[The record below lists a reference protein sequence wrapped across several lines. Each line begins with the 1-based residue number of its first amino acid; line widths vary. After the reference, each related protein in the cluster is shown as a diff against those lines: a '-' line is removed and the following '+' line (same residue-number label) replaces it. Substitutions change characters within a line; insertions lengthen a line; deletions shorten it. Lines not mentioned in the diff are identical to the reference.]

1 MVALAARRLLSMIPI
16 LIIVSVIVFALGQL
30 IPGDPAVA
38 LAGEQASA
46 ELIEQI
52 RQQLGLDRPLWEQY
66 GSWLAGA
73 ATGDLGNSL
82 QTGRSV
88 TTEVLGSL
96 PKTLFLVFAS
106 LIVAV
111 VVGGTL
117 GTIAAVRPH
126 SVADRIVSALASF
139 FVSVPSFVFALV
151 LVAVFSIGL
160 GVLPATGFRLPQ
172 DGLGDAIR
180 FVLLPSIALGLGSA
194 GEFAF
199 QVRSAVRASLGSEST
214 LALQSRQISRGSIIF
229 KHGLRNAAIP
239 LTTVLALIFNHI
251 LGAAVVVEIIFA
263 IPGIGALAVSAVTN
277 SDLPMIQ
284 GVVIVFAVL
293 TLLANLISDLLY
305 GILDPRVRS

>member
-1 MVALAARRLLSMIPI
+1 MLALVSRRLLSVIPI
-16 LIIVSVIVFALGQL
+16 LIIVSVLVFSLGQL
-30 IPGDPAVA
+30 IPGDPAVT

-46 ELIEQI
+46 ELIETI

-66 GSWLAGA
+66 GQWLANA
-73 ATGDLGNSL
+73 LRGDLGVSI
-82 QTGRSV
+82 QTSQSV
-88 TTEVLGSL
+88 TGEVLSSL
-96 PKTLFLVFAS
+96 PKTLFLVFSS
-106 LIVAV
+106 LLVAV

-117 GTIAAVRPH
+117 GASAAVRPH
-126 SVADRIVSALASF
+126 GAIDRVVTSLAGF
-139 FVSVPSFVFALV
+139 FVAVPSFVIALV

-160 GVLPATGFRLPQ
+160 GLLPATGFRLPS
-172 DGLGDAIR
+172 DGMGEAVR
-180 FVLLPSIALGLGSA
+180 FVVLPALALGFGSA

-199 QVRSAVRASLGSEST
+199 QVRSAVRASLESEYT
-214 LALQSRQISRGSIIF
+214 LALQSRQVSRLRIIF

-293 TLLANLISDLLY
+293 TLLANLTCDLLY
-305 GILDPRVRS
+305 GVLDPRIRT